1 MSIGGVGAGKSVR
14 PERITSPGVRGSGFR
29 VGGKRRLLT
38 RDGNASDMRVLLG
51 IGGSEDS
58 VRALERTVARAVEAG
73 DDLTV
78 AVVENPDSEMA
89 VEAVR
94 ERVESLLRESAVDA
108 DVLVLEGHAGSRLVE
123 VAEGEG
129 FDRLVLGG
137 GETSPLGKVTLGEI
151 AEFVI
156 LNANTSVTLVR

>member
-1 MSIGGVGAGKSVR
+1 M
-14 PERITSPGVRGSGFR
+14 TRGTYLR
-29 VGGKRRLLT
+29 
-38 RDGNASDMRVLLG
+38 DMRVLLG

-58 VRALERTVARAVEAG
+58 FRALERTVERAAEAG

-78 AVVENPDSEMA
+78 AVVENPDSEMT

-94 ERVESLLRESAVDA
+94 ERVEGLLRESAVEA
-108 DVLVLEGHAGSRLVE
+108 EVLVLEGHAGSRLVE
-123 VAEGEG
+123 VAEREG

-137 GETSPLGKVTLGEI
+137 GETSPLGKVTLGQI